1 MEGTGGMSSTEE
13 IAQNQTRKR
22 LTGPERRKSIA
33 ETTVRI
39 VAEHGIRG
47 ATTARIAAA
56 EGISEK
62 ALYKQFAS
70 RKEILVAALDSV
82 LEQAA
87 TVLRGLEKTNAL
99 EYLRV
104 AAQLHCPSKQE
115 FLYPLYE
122 FLASSPQEELRAELK
137 LRHQAD
143 IEFLSGVIE
152 DGKAQGVIRPEVDP
166 EFAAWE
172 FWAVCWAEDNAY
184 IMGFDDYGPSGLS
197 DRMIDRFIE
206 RISVKS

>member
-1 MEGTGGMSSTEE
+1 MSPTEE
-13 IAQNQTRKR
+13 SAQNRMRKR
-22 LTGPERRKSIA
+22 LTGSERKKSIA

-87 TVLRGLEKTNAL
+87 TILRGLEKTNAL

-104 AAQLHCPSKQE
+104 AARLHCPSKQE

-143 IEFLSGVIE
+143 IEYLSGVIE
-152 DGKAQGVIRPEVDP
+152 DGKAQGVIRVEVDP
-166 EFAAWE
+166 ELAAWE